1 MNTQVEI
8 FKTDVTK
15 ECEAAVLIS
24 LLLQHLPHCD
34 INFDLEDC
42 DLILRIESAQQEIN
56 LPQVI
61 HIMNR
66 QGYTCTLLT

>member
-8 FKTDVTK
+8 FKTDVIQ
-15 ECEAAVLIS
+15 ECETAALIS
-24 LLLQHLPHCD
+24 LLLQHLPHCR

-42 DLILRIESAQQEIN
+42 DRILRIESTQQEIN

-66 QGYTCTLLT
+66 QGYACTPLT

>member
-8 FKTDVTK
+8 FKTDVVQ
-15 ECEAAVLIS
+15 ECEAATLIR
-24 LLLQHLPHCD
+24 LLSQHLPHCR

-42 DLILRIESAQQEIN
+42 DRILRIESAQQAIN

-66 QGYTCTLLT
+66 QGYACTLLT

>member
-8 FKTDVTK
+8 FKTDVMQ
-15 ECEAAVLIS
+15 ECEATALVS
-24 LLLQHLPHCD
+24 LLLQHWPHCR

-42 DLILRIESAQQEIN
+42 DRILRIESAQQEIN
-56 LPQVI
+56 LPQII

>member
-8 FKTDVTK
+8 FKTDVK
-15 ECEAAVLIS
+15 QECEAAALVS
-24 LLLQHLPHCD
+24 LLLQHLPYCR

-42 DLILRIESAQQEIN
+42 DRILRIESAQQEIN

-61 HIMNR
+61 HIMNK
-66 QGYTCTLLT
+66 QGYRCTLLT

>member
-8 FKTDVTK
+8 FKTDVMQ
-15 ECEAAVLIS
+15 ECEAATLIS
-24 LLLQHLPHCD
+24 LLLQHLPHCR

-42 DLILRIESAQQEIN
+42 DRILRIESAQQEIN

-66 QGYTCTLLT
+66 QGYACTLLT